1 MNSKNKSSSN
11 IGDDNLGDYL
21 QYSNQ
26 SSQSSITAFLAK
38 LWSLVNDSSCN
49 DLIAWDPS
57 GSSFHVFDQARF
69 AREILPRYFKHN
81 NFASFIRQLNMYG
94 FRKLSTIEHG
104 SLKTERDDI
113 EFAHSYFIRGQES
126 LLELI
131 KRRAPENQQKSN
143 TQGGSH
149 PSSALVSA
157 SSVESNSNHQPELIH
172 VLEDVRHLQTK
183 QTSLSDKLSYL
194 QNENEAL
201 WSEIGSLRQKHTKQQ
216 QIVSK
221 LMEFLLHFLT
231 NHSAQST
238 GQSVVQSLQK
248 EVIPTHFVHLKQTNN
263 LQHPNSSPLF
273 MSDQGVSPNTLKRK
287 QAALMLTE
295 EPNKRITMQ
304 QQQHQRFSNPVNIG
318 RQQSVTINE
327 LTDNDVAGWMQTA
340 NASPLVDLVPS
351 PPPPPP
357 SSSSSAAAAAAAHN
371 TEDNYQHQQQ
381 SNDYQWAAS
390 STNEFLTSSL
400 NESKNLSQKNKTIP
414 QISDGNRFVPDFILR
429 TDNINEN
436 TKNIGLTYG
445 NNPRDIN
452 APLENS
458 IKAISIPGL
467 LKEEQIE
474 FPNVFQSS
482 HADEFKIS
490 PTLNSTLY
498 PQTPQELKLDTPSEQ
513 LSFSL
518 DDITGDVDH
527 IQSSLDNIRELMFE
541 TLPDG
546 TSIEDLFGEDNGLLS
561 PLLQSTTNDNQTE
574 DLLLENLSD
583 STILTGNNNNQDQTN
598 TAINSQSI
606 PNVHNQLL
614 EQLITET
621 AKVEEQRN
629 TIEQLEREK
638 SNLTDKLYML
648 EKQTNQRK

>member
-1 MNSKNKSSSN
+1 
-11 IGDDNLGDYL
+11 
-21 QYSNQ
+21 
-26 SSQSSITAFLAK
+26 
-38 LWSLVNDSSCN
+38 
-49 DLIAWDPS
+49 
-57 GSSFHVFDQARF
+57 
-69 AREILPRYFKHN
+69 
-81 NFASFIRQLNMYG
+81 
-94 FRKLSTIEHG
+94 
-104 SLKTERDDI
+104 
-113 EFAHSYFIRGQES
+113 
-126 LLELI
+126 
-131 KRRAPENQQKSN
+131 
-143 TQGGSH
+143 
-149 PSSALVSA
+149 
-157 SSVESNSNHQPELIH
+157 
-172 VLEDVRHLQTK
+172 
-183 QTSLSDKLSYL
+183 
-194 QNENEAL
+194 
-201 WSEIGSLRQKHTKQQ
+201 
-216 QIVSK
+216 
-221 LMEFLLHFLT
+221 
-231 NHSAQST
+231 
-238 GQSVVQSLQK
+238 
-248 EVIPTHFVHLKQTNN
+248 
-263 LQHPNSSPLF
+263 
-273 MSDQGVSPNTLKRK
+273 
-287 QAALMLTE
+287 
-295 EPNKRITMQ
+295 
-304 QQQHQRFSNPVNIG
+304 
-318 RQQSVTINE
+318 
-327 LTDNDVAGWMQTA
+327 
-340 NASPLVDLVPS
+340 
-351 PPPPPP
+351 
-357 SSSSSAAAAAAAHN
+357 
-371 TEDNYQHQQQ
+371 
-381 SNDYQWAAS
+381 
-390 STNEFLTSSL
+390 
-400 NESKNLSQKNKTIP
+400 
-414 QISDGNRFVPDFILR
+414 
-429 TDNINEN
+429 
-436 TKNIGLTYG
+436 
-445 NNPRDIN
+445 
-452 APLENS
+452 PLENS

-583 STILTGNNNNQDQTN
+583 STILAGNNNNQDQTN

>member
-1 MNSKNKSSSN
+1 MNSKNKSSSS

-21 QYSNQ
+21 QHSNQ
-26 SSQSSITAFLAK
+26 SSPNSITAFLAK
-38 LWSLVNDSSCN
+38 LWTLVNDSSCN

-81 NFASFIRQLNMYG
+81 NFTSFIRQLNMYG

-104 SLKTERDDI
+104 SLKIERDDI
-113 EFAHSYFIRGQES
+113 EFAHSYFIRGQEP

-157 SSVESNSNHQPELIH
+157 NSVESNSSHQPELIH

-238 GQSVVQSLQK
+238 GQSVVQSLPK

-263 LQHPNSSPLF
+263 LQHPNGSPLF
-273 MSDQGVSPNTLKRK
+273 MSDQGLSPNTLKRK

-295 EPNKRITMQ
+295 ESNKRITMQ
-304 QQQHQRFSNPVNIG
+304 QPQQHQRFSNPVNIG
-318 RQQSVTINE
+318 RQQTVTINE
-327 LTDNDVAGWMQTA
+327 LTDNDAGGWMQTT
-340 NASPLVDLVPS
+340 NTSPLVDLVPS
-351 PPPPPP
+351 PPPPPL
-357 SSSSSAAAAAAAHN
+357 SAAAAAHN
-371 TEDNYQHQQQ
+371 SEDNYQHQQQ
-381 SNDYQWAAS
+381 SNDYQW
-390 STNEFLTSSL
+390 STSLTKEFLTSSL
-400 NESKNLSQKNKTIP
+400 NDQKNLSQKNKTIP
-414 QISDGNRFVPDFILR
+414 QISSGNRFVPDFILR
-429 TDNINEN
+429 TDNINES
-436 TKNIGLTYG
+436 TKNIGLTHG
-445 NNPRDIN
+445 NNLRDIN

-458 IKAISIPGL
+458 IETISIPGL

-482 HADEFKIS
+482 HADEFKPS

-498 PQTPQELKLDTPSEQ
+498 PETQQELQLDTPSEQ
-513 LSFSL
+513 ISFSL

-583 STILTGNNNNQDQTN
+583 STLLTGN
-598 TAINSQSI
+598 
-606 PNVHNQLL
+606 
-614 EQLITET
+614 
-621 AKVEEQRN
+621 
-629 TIEQLEREK
+629 
-638 SNLTDKLYML
+638 
-648 EKQTNQRK
+648 